1 MATIYDAIKGEIQT
15 SDEYL
20 ADDPFY
26 NAGAKLRQ
34 AQLQP
39 ETNSQAIWGPI
50 VQALIGGVLTG
61 IGKRRAREE
70 EFDAYK
76 ASGLQEALAANLVGT
91 EGTEGFGPVAS
102 GDTYGKNIPI
112 LNSVYMQEDAPNG
125 WTGKQGK
132 TDLLKALVQQEAE
145 TKKKE
150 REDEFLFEKGLQRG
164 ATGSIEAN
172 TPMIEALAKQEE
184 LLTAAKVKAK
194 GAGEVYD
201 KLSDAEKVR
210 YASVK
215 PVADQLDDL
224 AKKAADMKATAVGLG
239 IQSAYSGSKYN
250 ELKAQLEVMLPS
262 IRKAASDTG
271 NAAVAE
277 QATTL
282 EALMGG
288 MTAGSDTIARN
299 LRNAAKLLRETAKG
313 SLEGRIAGEGN
324 GVAAVLQGLSQASAT
339 APSGG
344 IPEGAVLVPGK
355 INKNTG
361 KPVYLVNGKPWSE

>member
-15 SDEYL
+15 SDQYL

-26 NAGAKLRQ
+26 KAGQLAQ
-34 AQLQP
+34 AQMVQP
-39 ETNSQAIWGPI
+39 QTSSQAIWGPM
-50 VQALIGGVLTG
+50 VQALVGGVLSG
-61 IGKRRAREE
+61 IGKRRARET

-76 ASGLQEALAANLVGT
+76 ASGLQEAMAAQLTGT

-102 GDTYGKNIPI
+102 GDVYGKNIPI
-112 LNSVYMQEDAPNG
+112 LASAYMQEDAPKG
-125 WTGKQGK
+125 WTGATGK
-132 TDLLKALVQQEAE
+132 KDLLKAVMLQEAAAEEAKAQRESQRKLADAVALE
-145 TKKKE
+145 TALGPIKAQNAKLLE
-150 REDEFLFEKGLQRG
+150 AGKGG
-164 ATGSIEAN
+164 
-172 TPMIEALAKQEE
+172 
-184 LLTAAKVKAK
+184 
-194 GAGEVYD
+194 GEVYN

-215 PVADQLDDL
+215 PVADQLDAL
-224 AKKAADMKATAVGLG
+224 AKDAKKMNATAVGLG

-250 ELKAQLEVMLPS
+250 ALKSQLEVLLPS

-299 LRNAAKLLRETAKG
+299 LSNAANLLRETAKG
-313 SLEGRIAGEGN
+313 SLEGRIAGEN
-324 GVAAVLQGLSQASAT
+324 SGVAAVLQGLSQGSAGT
-339 APSGG
+339 AANSP
-344 IPEGAVLVPGK
+344 IPAGMKRLRNPKTGEVKDVP
-355 INKNTG
+355 ING
-361 KPVYLVNGKPWSE
+361 